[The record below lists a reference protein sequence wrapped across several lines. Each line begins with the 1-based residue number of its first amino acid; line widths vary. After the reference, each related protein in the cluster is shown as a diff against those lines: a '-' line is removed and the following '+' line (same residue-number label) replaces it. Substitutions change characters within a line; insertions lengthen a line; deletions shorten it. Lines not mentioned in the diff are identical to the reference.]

1 LRRFGTLGRL
11 RAGIGHIPVVQD
23 KIAFLDMRVL
33 VQVVN
38 TVGIEHR
45 GPPFDAVVS
54 VQHISSV
61 GIITEKNVLFLARGG
76 KTGATVPS
84 PACFQHEGI
93 NFPAALK
100 QKSGAGLFP
109 AHVICSG
116 KLMKWTA
123 TLLNL

>member
-1 LRRFGTLGRL
+1 V
-11 RAGIGHIPVVQD
+11 IPV
-23 KIAFLDMRVL
+23 ISAFFHKHSLWYYFY
-33 VQVVN
+33 QQ
-38 TVGIEHR
+38 GYI
-45 GPPFDAVVS
+45 PVS

-61 GIITEKNVLFLARGG
+61 GIITEKNVLSPARGG
-76 KTGATVPS
+76 KTGTTLPS

-100 QKSGAGLFP
+100 QKSGARLFP
-109 AHVICSG
+109 AQVIYPG